1 MARKEIP
8 RELSIYINDKQVV
21 NSLAGITR
29 EIGRTNNEMR
39 NLNRNSETYTEDMAT
54 LRGNLANLMER
65 QSEFRNEIRNTSEAM
80 DDGAGSF
87 AKFKDGLLS
96 GDLESAKEGLSG
108 IKAELTG
115 LVKTSLAFIATPI
128 GAAIAVLAG
137 FAAGAKAIFD
147 FNQEAEKSAVL
158 IENLSGKTGQVVE
171 DIRIKMQA
179 LTDTFGLSFDQLAGA
194 VDNLVDTGVA
204 KDELEAL
211 ERIKNGLL
219 TAPDKNEFVASLESS
234 ALTAK
239 QVGLSLEEVIALK
252 KQIEET
258 GVDPEAT
265 FGALQKASQKLQL
278 QTDSLRISLT
288 DAFGASFSDDVLAK
302 IKTGQLTTV
311 QALDLIGKK
320 SKEVGLDQT
329 EQAKLSTELFGKAGL
344 AAGGFAV
351 VVDTVTGG
359 LKKQKE
365 ELNGNQKAL
374 LELST
379 ANEKLQKAQS
389 ELLRVR
395 DFGELWTKIKANAI
409 DALAD
414 IITYIS
420 DLKQDIQPLIDLVS
434 VVLVG
439 AWIYLK
445 FTVVSAF
452 DIIGAVVKGFFD
464 YLKFG
469 FNFIK
474 AVITGDFKGAINLL
488 KNYFIS
494 LGDSV
499 GNIFAKIK
507 NNIIN
512 AIQGIVSN
520 ISPIL
525 SALGIDVE
533 KLQKK
538 LESFKSKVITVKTN
552 TDPSGKNPDNPEPG
566 NTKILADELAK
577 QKSLRDAARQK
588 EADARKVAADK
599 KKAEQDKAAKEELDK
614 ALALAKAKGDLA
626 KAELAYFIANNKS
639 KLDSTKSLTPEIISE
654 ETSRLDA
661 IKDKQLTALAEERLS
676 KLEKA
681 QADAKTSEELT
692 ALKLII
698 DYDYET
704 QRQNLELGFQAS
716 TDALKKQYIE
726 EQKVLEAEQLLA
738 DNELALAEATTKEE
752 EDAIKRQQKYD
763 KEKADYKKLLD
774 DKKITQEEYNR
785 FIITIDKKKEEDTRL
800 AKINSVAAQLQ
811 EMGKLADATI
821 AIFGQNK
828 AAASAMA
835 LINGGL
841 AVTEIL
847 KTESVLP
854 EPMASIS
861 RGIQIA
867 AAVVTTARSI
877 AQINK
882 STAPKRA
889 TFFYGGPTGSMPA
902 LGHDEYGPMTGIVH
916 KNEYVIPE
924 VMTANPRFASTI
936 AWLEQHRTGK
946 VRKFV
951 DGGGTSPGAIPTG
964 TPESTT
970 AQSEMLYFA
979 IMNLNTIL
987 SSGITAKTVIGYA
1000 EAQKIETLNNERN
1013 QSTSNGIISE

>member
-8 RELSIYINDKQVV
+8 RELSIYINDKAVV
-21 NSLAGITR
+21 NSLRGITG
-29 EIGRTNNEMR
+29 EISRTNNEMR
-39 NLNRNSETYTEDMAT
+39 NLNRNSETYTEDMAQ
-54 LRGNLANLMER
+54 LRGNLANLTER

-87 AKFKDGLLS
+87 AKFRDGLLS

-108 IKAELTG
+108 IKAEITG

-147 FNQEAEKSAVL
+147 FNQQAEKSAVL

-179 LTDTFGLSFDQLAGA
+179 MTDSFGLSFDQLAGA

-219 TAPDKNEFVASLESS
+219 TAPDKNEFIASLESS

-252 KQIEET
+252 KQIEEK

-265 FGALQKASQKLQL
+265 FGALQKASQKLAL
-278 QTDSLRISLT
+278 QADSLRTSLT
-288 DAFGASFSDDVLAK
+288 NAFGASFTDDVLAK

-320 SKEVGLDQT
+320 SKEVGLNQT

-351 VVDTVTGG
+351 IVDTVTGG

-374 LELST
+374 LELSN
-379 ANEKLQKAQS
+379 ANEKLGEAQS
-389 ELLRVR
+389 KLFRVR

-409 DALAD
+409 DALASV
-414 IITYIS
+414 ISYIS
-420 DLKQDIQPLIDLVS
+420 DLKNDIQPLIDIVE

-439 AWIYLK
+439 AFIQLK
-445 FTVVSAF
+445 FMVVSAF
-452 DIIGAVVKGFFD
+452 DIIGAVVKGLFD
-464 YLKFG
+464 YLKFS

-474 AVITGDFKGAINLL
+474 AIITGDFKGAINLL

-499 GNIFAKIK
+499 GNIFVKIK

-520 ISPIL
+520 ISPVL

-533 KLQKK
+533 KLQKR
-538 LESFKSKVITVKTN
+538 LESFKSKEITVKTK
-552 TDPSGKNPDNPEPG
+552 TQSGSDGNIPEPG
-566 NTKILADELAK
+566 NTKILAEELAK
-577 QKSLRDAARQK
+577 QKALRDAARQK
-588 EADARKVAADK
+588 EADALKTAADK
-599 KKAEQDKAAKEELDK
+599 KKAEQDKADKLELDK

-626 KAELAYFIANNKS
+626 KAELAYFISNNSS
-639 KLDSTKSLTPEIISE
+639 KLDSTKKLTPELIAE
-654 ETSRLDA
+654 ETSRLDL
-661 IKDKQLTALAEERLS
+661 IKDKQLNALAEERLS
-676 KLEKA
+676 KVEKA
-681 QADAKTSEELT
+681 QSDAKSAEELVV
-692 ALKLII
+692 LKQII

-704 QRQNLELGFQAS
+704 QRQNLQLGFQAS

-726 EQKVLEAEQLLA
+726 EQKVLQAEQLLA
-738 DNELALAEATTKEE
+738 DNELALAEADTKEE
-752 EDAIKRQQKYD
+752 EDAIKRQQDYTKQL
-763 KEKADYKKLLD
+763 AGYKKLFD
-774 DKKITQEEYNR
+774 DKKITEEEYDR
-785 FIITIDKKKEEDTRL
+785 FKTA
-800 AKINSVAAQLQ
+800 AKVKQDDMDRVAEIQKVQGTL
-811 EMGKLADATI
+811 
-821 AIFGQNK
+821 
-828 AAASAMA
+828 
-835 LINGGL
+835 GGL
-841 AVTEIL
+841 NQLAGAVTELFGQSKEMAIVQAGINGAMAVTSIL
-847 KTESVLP
+847 AQYPKFDGGFA
-854 EPMASIS
+854 M
-861 RGIQIA
+861 A
-867 AAVVTTARSI
+867 AALAAAGISTI
-877 AQINK
+877 AQIAK
-882 STAPKRA
+882 ITKAKPAKTPK
-889 TFFYGGPTGSMPA
+889 FFYGGDTGNFPTM
-902 LGHDEYGPMTGIVH
+902 GHDEFGPMTGIVH
-916 KNEYVIPE
+916 DGEYVIPKA
-924 VMTANPRFASTI
+924 MRQSPRYANTI
-936 AWLEQHRTGK
+936 AWLESERTGK
-946 VRKFV
+946 RTRKFAE
-951 DGGGTSPGAIPTG
+951 GGDVSSKTIPD
-964 TPESTT
+964 PVMNEND
-970 AQSEMLYFA
+970 SEMKSLLLAVLFRLENP
-979 IMNLNTIL
+979 IPPNLNF
-987 SSGITAKTVIGYA
+987 GYQDAKDI
-1000 EAQKIETLNNERN
+1000 QNLNDERN

>member
-8 RELSIYINDKQVV
+8 RELSIYINDKAVV
-21 NSLAGITR
+21 NSLRGITG
-29 EIGRTNNEMR
+29 EISRTNNEMR
-39 NLNRNSETYTEDMAT
+39 NLNRNSETYTEDMAQ
-54 LRGNLANLMER
+54 LRGNLANLTER

-87 AKFKDGLLS
+87 AKFRDGLLS

-147 FNQEAEKSAVL
+147 FNQQAEKSAVL

-179 LTDTFGLSFDQLAGA
+179 LTDTFGLTFDQLAGA

-219 TAPDKNEFVASLESS
+219 TAPDKNEFIASLESS

-265 FGALQKASQKLQL
+265 FGALQKASQKLAL
-278 QTDSLRISLT
+278 QADSLRTSLT
-288 DAFGASFSDDVLAK
+288 NAFGASFTDDVLAK

-320 SKEVGLDQT
+320 SKEVGLNQT

-351 VVDTVTGG
+351 IVDTVTGG

-374 LELST
+374 LELSN
-379 ANEKLQKAQS
+379 ANEKLGEAQS
-389 ELLRVR
+389 KLFRVR
-395 DFGELWTKIKANAI
+395 DFGELWNKIKANAI
-409 DALAD
+409 DALASV
-414 IITYIS
+414 ITYIA
-420 DLKQDIQPLIDLVS
+420 DLKADIQPLIDLVG
-434 VVLVG
+434 VLLVG
-439 AWIYLK
+439 AWINLK
-445 FTVVSAF
+445 FIVVSSF
-452 DIIGAVVKGFFD
+452 DVIGAVVKGFFD
-464 YLKFG
+464 YLKFS

-474 AVITGDFKGAINLL
+474 AIITGDFKGAINLL

-520 ISPIL
+520 ISPVL

-533 KLQKK
+533 KLQKR
-538 LESFKSKVITVKTN
+538 LESFKSKEITVKTK
-552 TDPSGKNPDNPEPG
+552 TQSGSDGNNPEPG
-566 NTKILADELAK
+566 NTKILAEELAK
-577 QKSLRDAARQK
+577 QKALRDASRQK
-588 EADARKVAADK
+588 EADARKTAADK
-599 KKAEQDKAAKEELDK
+599 KKAEQDKADKLELDK

-626 KAELAYFIANNKS
+626 KAELAYFIANNAS
-639 KLDSTKSLTPEIISE
+639 KLDSTKKLTPELIAE
-654 ETSRLDA
+654 ETSRLDL
-661 IKDKQLTALAEERLS
+661 IKDKQLSALAEERLS
-676 KLEKA
+676 KVEKA
-681 QADAKTSEELT
+681 QTDAKSAEELVV
-692 ALKLII
+692 LKQII

-726 EQKVLEAEQLLA
+726 EQKVLQAEQLLA
-738 DNELALAEATTKEE
+738 DNELALAEADTKGE
-752 EDAIKRQQKYD
+752 EDDIKRQQDYTKQL
-763 KEKADYKKLLD
+763 AGYKKLFD
-774 DKKITQEEYNR
+774 DKKITEEEYDR
-785 FIITIDKKKEEDTRL
+785 FKTA
-800 AKINSVAAQLQ
+800 AKVKQDDMDRVAEIQKVQGTL
-811 EMGKLADATI
+811 
-821 AIFGQNK
+821 
-828 AAASAMA
+828 
-835 LINGGL
+835 GGL
-841 AVTEIL
+841 NQLAGAVTELFGQSKEMAIVQAGINGAMAVTSIL
-847 KTESVLP
+847 AQYPKFDGGFA
-854 EPMASIS
+854 M
-861 RGIQIA
+861 A
-867 AAVVTTARSI
+867 AALAAAGISTI
-877 AQINK
+877 AQIAK
-882 STAPKRA
+882 ITKAKPAKTPK
-889 TFFYGGPTGSMPA
+889 FFYGGDTGHFPTM
-902 LGHDEYGPMTGIVH
+902 GHDEFGPMTGIVH
-916 KNEYVIPE
+916 DGEYVIPKA
-924 VMTANPRFASTI
+924 MRQSPRYANTI
-936 AWLEQHRTGK
+936 AWLESERTGK
-946 VRKFV
+946 RTRKFAE
-951 DGGGTSPGAIPTG
+951 GGDVSSSTIPD
-964 TPESTT
+964 PVMNEND
-970 AQSEMLYFA
+970 SEMKSLLLAVLFRLENPIPPKLNFGYQDA
-979 IMNLNTIL
+979 KDIQNLND
-987 SSGITAKTVIGYA
+987 
-1000 EAQKIETLNNERN
+1000 ERN

>member
-1 MARKEIP
+1 MAGRKEIP

-21 NSLAGITR
+21 NSFTGIKR
-29 EIGRTNNEMR
+29 AISQTNNEIS
-39 NLNRNSETYTEDMAT
+39 NLNRNSETYSED
-54 LRGNLANLMER
+54 LSKLEKHLADLTQEQTKYKR
-65 QSEFRNEIRNTSEAM
+65 EVKETSQAM

-96 GDLESAKEGLSG
+96 GDLQSAKEGLLG
-108 IKAELTG
+108 IRGELTN
-115 LVKTSLAFIATPI
+115 LIKTSLAFIATPF
-128 GAAIAVLAG
+128 GAAIAVFAG

-147 FNQEAEKSAVL
+147 FNQKAEKSAVL

-320 SKEVGLDQT
+320 TKEVGLDQT

-409 DALAD
+409 DALASV
-414 IITYIS
+414 ITYIS
-420 DLKQDIQPLIDLVS
+420 DLKQEIQPLIDLVG

-439 AWIYLK
+439 LWINFK
-445 FTVVSAF
+445 FIVVSSF
-452 DIIGAVVKGFFD
+452 DVIGAVVKGFFD

-474 AVITGDFKGAINLL
+474 AIVTGDFKGALNLL

-552 TDPSGKNPDNPEPG
+552 TDPTGNNTDNPEPG

-577 QKSLRDAARQK
+577 QKALRDAARQK
-588 EADARKVAADK
+588 EADARKAAADK

-626 KAELAYFIANNKS
+626 KAELAYFIATNAS
-639 KLDSTKSLTPEIISE
+639 KLDSTQKLTPAIIEE

-681 QADAKTSEELT
+681 QADAKSAEELV
-692 ALKLII
+692 ALKQII
-698 DYDYET
+698 DLDYET
-704 QRQNLELGFQAS
+704 NRQNLELAFQVS

-726 EQKVLEAEQLLA
+726 EQKVLQAEQLLA
-738 DNELALAEATTKEE
+738 DYELELAEADTKEQ
-752 EDAIKRQQKYD
+752 EDDIKRQQDYAKQL
-763 KEKADYKKLLD
+763 AGYKKLFD
-774 DKKITQEEYNR
+774 DKKITEEEYER
-785 FIITIDKKKEEDTRL
+785 F
-800 AKINSVAAQLQ
+800 
-811 EMGKLADATI
+811 
-821 AIFGQNK
+821 K
-828 AAASAMA
+828 AAAKVKQDDMDRVAQIQKVQGT
-835 LINGGL
+835 LGGL
-841 AVTEIL
+841 NQLAGAVTELFGQSKEMALVQAGINGAMAVTSIL
-847 KTESVLP
+847 AQYPKFDGGFA
-854 EPMASIS
+854 MAAA
-861 RGIQIA
+861 IA
-867 AAVVTTARSI
+867 AAGISTI
-877 AQINK
+877 AQVAKIAK
-882 STAPKRA
+882 AKPAKTPK
-889 TFFYGGPTGSMPA
+889 FFYGGDTGSFPT
-902 LGHDEYGPMTGIVH
+902 LGHDEFGAMTGIVH
-916 KNEYVIPE
+916 DGEYVIPKA
-924 VMTANPRFASTI
+924 MRQNPRYANTI
-936 AWLEQHRTGK
+936 AWLESERTGK
-946 VRKFV
+946 RTRKFAE
-951 DGGGTSPGAIPTG
+951 GGDVSSNRIPD
-964 TPESTT
+964 PVMNENDN
-970 AQSEMLYFA
+970 EMKSLLLAVLFRLENPIA
-979 IMNLNTIL
+979 PDL
-987 SSGITAKTVIGYA
+987 VIGYEKA
-1000 EAQKIETLNNERN
+1000 KAIEDLNKERT
-1013 QSTSNGIISE
+1013 QSNFNGIVSE

>member
-8 RELSIYINDKQVV
+8 RELSIYINDKAVV
-21 NSLAGITR
+21 NSLRGITG
-29 EIGRTNNEMR
+29 EISRTNNEMR
-39 NLNRNSETYTEDMAT
+39 NLNRNSATYTEDMAQ
-54 LRGNLANLMER
+54 LRGNLANLTER

-80 DDGAGSF
+80 DDSSGSF
-87 AKFKDGLLS
+87 AKFRDGLLS

-147 FNQEAEKSAVL
+147 FNQQAEKSAVL

-179 LTDTFGLSFDQLAGA
+179 MTDTFEIGFDQLAGA

-219 TAPDKNEFVASLESS
+219 TAPDKNEFIASLESS

-252 KQIEET
+252 KQIEEK

-265 FGALQKASQKLQL
+265 FGALQKASQKLAL
-278 QTDSLRISLT
+278 QSDSLRTSLT
-288 DAFGASFSDDVLAK
+288 NAFGASFTDDVLAK

-320 SKEVGLDQT
+320 SKEVGLNQT

-351 VVDTVTGG
+351 IVDTVTGG

-374 LELST
+374 LELSN

-409 DALAD
+409 DALASV
-414 IITYIS
+414 ITYIA
-420 DLKQDIQPLIDLVS
+420 DLKADIQPLIDIIG

-439 AWIYLK
+439 AWINLK
-445 FTVVSAF
+445 FIVVSSF
-452 DIIGAVVKGFFD
+452 DVIGAVVKGFFD
-464 YLKFG
+464 YLKFS

-474 AVITGDFKGAINLL
+474 AIITGDFKGAINLL

-520 ISPIL
+520 ISPVL

-533 KLQKK
+533 KLQKR
-538 LESFKSKVITVKTN
+538 LESFKSKEIIVKTK
-552 TDPSGKNPDNPEPG
+552 TQSGSDGNNPEPG
-566 NTKILADELAK
+566 NTKILAEELAK
-577 QKSLRDAARQK
+577 QKALRDAARQK
-588 EADARKVAADK
+588 EADARKTAADK
-599 KKAEQDKAAKEELDK
+599 KKAEQDKADKLELDK
-614 ALALAKAKGDLA
+614 FLALAKAKGDLA
-626 KAELAYFIANNKS
+626 KAELAYFISNNAS
-639 KLDSTKSLTPEIISE
+639 KLDLTKKLTPELIAE
-654 ETSRLDA
+654 ETSRLDT
-661 IKDKQLTALAEERLS
+661 IKDKQLMALAEERLS
-676 KLEKA
+676 KVEKA
-681 QADAKTSEELT
+681 QADAKSAQELV
-692 ALKLII
+692 ALKQTI

-704 QRQNLELGFQAS
+704 NRQNLELGFLSA
-716 TDALKKQYIE
+716 TDALKKQYTE
-726 EQKVLEAEQLLA
+726 EQKVLAAEQLLA
-738 DNELALAEATTKEE
+738 ANDLALAEADTKEE
-752 EDAIKRQQKYD
+752 ADALKRQFANQKELD
-763 KEKADYKKLLD
+763 GYKKLLT
-774 DKKITQEEYNR
+774 DKAITQDQYDR
-785 FIITIDKKKEEDTRL
+785 FIAA
-800 AKINSVAAQLQ
+800 AKVKQDDVDRMSRAAHLSQNLQALGSVAGALG
-811 EMGKLADATI
+811 EM
-821 AIFGQNK
+821 FGQSK
-828 AAASAMA
+828 ALAIVQAGINGALAITNIFATTPKVDFGFSTYALIAASAISTVA
-835 LINGGL
+835 AIAKITSAKAPAKPKFFHGGD
-841 AVTEIL
+841 
-847 KTESVLP
+847 
-854 EPMASIS
+854 
-861 RGIQIA
+861 
-867 AAVVTTARSI
+867 
-877 AQINK
+877 
-882 STAPKRA
+882 
-889 TFFYGGPTGSMPA
+889 TGNYAA
-902 LGHDEYGPMTGIVH
+902 LGYDEYGPMTGIVH
-916 KNEYVIPE
+916 DGEYVVPKA
-924 VMTANPRFASTI
+924 MRQNPRYANTI
-936 AWLEQHRTGK
+936 AWLESERTGK
-946 VRKFV
+946 RTRKFAQ
-951 DGGGTSPGAIPTG
+951 GGDVSTNTIPDPVMT
-964 TPESTT
+964 END
-970 AQSEMLYFA
+970 SEMKSLLRAVLFRLENPIPPKINFGYQDA
-979 IMNLNTIL
+979 KEVQNLND
-987 SSGITAKTVIGYA
+987 
-1000 EAQKIETLNNERN
+1000 ERN
-1013 QSTSNGIISE
+1013 QSISNGIISE

>member
-1 MARKEIP
+1 MSKENVTRRI
-8 RELSIYINDKQVV
+8 SIFVNGQEVE
-21 NSLAGITR
+21 NSLKKIDGAASHLRNQLRLLDLSTEEGRKKFAELKPEYDKAR
-29 EIGRTNNEMR
+29 EAQAQYIKELGLT
-39 NLNRNSETYTEDMAT
+39 TK
-54 LRGNLANLMER
+54 
-65 QSEFRNEIRNTSEAM
+65 AM

-147 FNQEAEKSAVL
+147 FNEQAEKAAVL

-179 LTDTFGLSFDQLAGA
+179 MTDTFGLSFDQLAGA

-219 TAPDKNEFVASLESS
+219 TAPDKNEFIASLESS
-234 ALTAK
+234 AVTAK
-239 QVGLSLEEVIALK
+239 QVGLTLEEVIALK
-252 KQIEET
+252 KEIEET
-258 GVDPEAT
+258 GVDPDAT
-265 FGALQKASQKLQL
+265 FGALQKASDKLAKG
-278 QTDSLRISLT
+278 TDTLRVSLT
-288 DAFGASFSDDVLAK
+288 DAFGASFTDDILAK
-302 IKTGQLTTV
+302 IKTGQISTV

-374 LELST
+374 LDLAN

-409 DALAD
+409 DTLAS
-414 IITYIS
+414 IITYVS
-420 DLKQDIQPLIDLVS
+420 DLKADIQPLIDIVGVLLVS
-434 VVLVG
+434 
-439 AWIYLK
+439 AWINLK
-445 FTVVSAF
+445 FAVVTAF
-452 DIIGAVVKGFFD
+452 DIIGAVIKQFFD
-464 YLKFG
+464 NLKFG
-469 FNFIK
+469 FDFIK
-474 AVITGDFKGAINLL
+474 AIITVDFKGAINLL

-520 ISPIL
+520 ISPVL
-525 SALGIDVE
+525 TALGFDVD
-533 KLQKK
+533 KIQKK
-538 LESFKSKVITVKTN
+538 LESFKTIKPTEN
-552 TDPSGKNPDNPEPG
+552 NPNGKKPDNPDNPEPG
-566 NTKILADELAK
+566 NTKSIAEELAK
-577 QKSLRDAARQK
+577 QKALRDAARQK
-588 EADARKVAADK
+588 EADARKAAADK
-599 KKAEQDKAAKEELDK
+599 KKAEQDKADKLELDK
-614 ALALAKAKGDLA
+614 ALAFAKAKGDLA
-626 KAELAYFIANNKS
+626 KAELAYFIATNAS
-639 KLDSTKSLTPEIISE
+639 KLDSTKKLTPELITE
-654 ETSRLDA
+654 ETNRLDA
-661 IKDKQLTALAEERLS
+661 IKDKQLTALAEERLA

-681 QADAKTSEELT
+681 DADKKSDEELV
-692 ALKLII
+692 ALKQII

-704 QRQNLELGFQAS
+704 NRQNLELGFQSA
-716 TDALKKQYIE
+716 TDVLKKQYIE
-726 EQKVLEAEQLLA
+726 EQKVLAAEQLLA
-738 DNELALAEATTKEE
+738 ENDLALAEADTKEE
-752 EDAIKRQQKYD
+752 ADALKRQFSNQKELD
-763 KEKADYKKLLD
+763 GYKKLLT
-774 DKKITQEEYNR
+774 DKAITQEQYDR
-785 FIITIDKKKEEDTRL
+785 FIAA
-800 AKINSVAAQLQ
+800 AKVKQDDVDRMSRAAHLSQNLQALGSVAGALG
-811 EMGKLADATI
+811 EM
-821 AIFGQNK
+821 FGQSK
-828 AAASAMA
+828 ALAIVQAGINGALAITNIFATTPKVDFGFSTYALIAASA
-835 LINGGL
+835 
-841 AVTEIL
+841 
-847 KTESVLP
+847 
-854 EPMASIS
+854 IS
-861 RGIQIA
+861 TVAAIA
-867 AAVVTTARSI
+867 KITSA
-877 AQINK
+877 K
-882 STAPKRA
+882 APAKPK
-889 TFFYGGPTGSMPA
+889 FFYGGDTGNYAA
-902 LGHDEYGPMTGIVH
+902 LGYDEYGPMTGIVH

-951 DGGGTSPGAIPTG
+951 NGGGTSPGAIPTG
-964 TPESTT
+964 TPDGAM
-970 AQSEMLYFA
+970 AQNDMLYSVIA
-979 IMNLNTIL
+979 NLNAIL
-987 SSGITAKTVIGYA
+987 SNGIIAKTIIGYA
-1000 EAQKIETLNNERN
+1000 EAKDIQTLNDERN